1 MHLLYKYL
9 LQTPITSSSYTTSF
23 KVINFYMLFTEK
35 LLSLRHLYLFPL
47 LSDLAQHVA
56 LLSCNLK
63 LVIISH
69 SFHGQKY
76 FYIEK
81 YFFTVKHLQL
91 IHSQTFYILLSFFL
105 SFLVVISSINSRVKQ
120 PGKPKIWNQIKPGS
134 LAFIPL
140 QASAIPVFYW
150 PTFYGHRIQRKCKQ
164 SYNILHLSVCLSI
177 PDLRRLSILGIFHCD
192 SVLMR

>member
-1 MHLLYKYL
+1 MNRKFHGENKNKDISLSPSFATPEFKQHSHLNCSTDVISCIYSIMWGNRNCVEMENMYLLYKYL

-76 FYIEK
+76 FCIEK

-105 SFLVVISSINSRVKQ
+105 GCF
-120 PGKPKIWNQIKPGS
+120 
-134 LAFIPL
+134 F
-140 QASAIPVFYW
+140 
-150 PTFYGHRIQRKCKQ
+150 
-164 SYNILHLSVCLSI
+164 
-177 PDLRRLSILGIFHCD
+177 FH
-192 SVLMR
+192 